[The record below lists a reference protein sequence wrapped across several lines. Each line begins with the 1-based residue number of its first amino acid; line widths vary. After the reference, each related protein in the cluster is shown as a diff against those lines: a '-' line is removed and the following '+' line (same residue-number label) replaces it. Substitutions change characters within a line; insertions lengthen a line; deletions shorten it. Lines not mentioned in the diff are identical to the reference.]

1 MREMFSLP
9 IAACGGFRVVLLLS
23 VLAAGCRL
31 CGDDANREVK
41 RILMVDSHSSADV
54 WTVEL
59 GRGFRSSLNRTRLR
73 VNYEKYE
80 LGVRYQPGIAPAGA
94 DVEALRRKLAATRY
108 DLVVTTNNAA
118 ANLFFDGILTLPP
131 GTPLLASSY
140 HGELT
145 PELQK
150 KFNMTGVETKRNLL
164 DNLRYGLRL
173 LPAGVPVVIVVGASA
188 DGDNLPDRKSVV

>member
-1 MREMFSLP
+1 
-9 IAACGGFRVVLLLS
+9 
-23 VLAAGCRL
+23 
-31 CGDDANREVK
+31 
-41 RILMVDSHSSADV
+41 MVDSHSSADV

-118 ANLFFDGILTLPP
+118 ANLFFDGILTLPARDAAP
-131 GTPLLASSY
+131 GLSY

-188 DGDNLPDRKSVV
+188 DGDNLPMDFCEAELPPGCAGADSRAAGRQPVHGGEAPGAGDVAEMSR